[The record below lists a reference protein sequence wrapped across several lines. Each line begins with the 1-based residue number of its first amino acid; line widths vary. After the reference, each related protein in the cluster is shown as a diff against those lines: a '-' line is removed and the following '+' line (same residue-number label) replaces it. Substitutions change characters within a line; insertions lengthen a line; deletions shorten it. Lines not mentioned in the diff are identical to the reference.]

1 MRAQET
7 EPEPP
12 SIRVLVSRI
21 TGVAPSRPAGHETK
35 GFADMSEQL
44 NPTAPSRPGRPTA
57 VSRRAVITAGAGA
70 AAGLGLLAACGSNTD
85 AGSGGATTGA
95 AAHSGSGSSN
105 AIVALSA
112 ITVGQAVAA
121 TINGGPAVVARPT
134 DTTAAAFSAICT
146 HMGCT
151 VNVDG
156 AVLNCPCHG
165 SQYNALTGAVTRGPA
180 PRSLAAI
187 PVRVVDGEVITT

>member
-1 MRAQET
+1 MWAEES

-12 SIRVLVSRI
+12 PIRVLVSRI
-21 TGVAPSRPAGHETK
+21 TGVARSRPAGHETK
-35 GFADMSEQL
+35 GFADMSEL
-44 NPTAPSRPGRPTA
+44 PTRSA
-57 VSRRAVITAGAGA
+57 VSRRVAITAGAGV
-70 AAGLGLLAACGSNTD
+70 AAGLGLLAACGAKND
-85 AGSGGATTGA
+85 AGSGGGATTGA
-95 AAHSGSGSSN
+95 AANSGSGSSN
-105 AIVALSA
+105 TIVALSA

-180 PRSLAAI
+180 PRSLEAI
-187 PVRVVDGEVITT
+187 PVRVVDGEVMTT

>member
-1 MRAQET
+1 
-7 EPEPP
+7 
-12 SIRVLVSRI
+12 
-21 TGVAPSRPAGHETK
+21 
-35 GFADMSEQL
+35 MSEL
-44 NPTAPSRPGRPTA
+44 PPPTA
-57 VSRRAVITAGAGA
+57 VSRRVVITAGAGA
-70 AAGLGLLAACGSNTD
+70 AAGLGLLAACGAKSD
-85 AGSGGATTGA
+85 AGSGGEATSA
-95 AAHSGSGSSN
+95 NSGSGSSN
-105 AIVALSA
+105 TIVALSA

-180 PRSLAAI
+180 PRSLEAI
-187 PVRVVDGEVITT
+187 PVRVVDGEVMTT